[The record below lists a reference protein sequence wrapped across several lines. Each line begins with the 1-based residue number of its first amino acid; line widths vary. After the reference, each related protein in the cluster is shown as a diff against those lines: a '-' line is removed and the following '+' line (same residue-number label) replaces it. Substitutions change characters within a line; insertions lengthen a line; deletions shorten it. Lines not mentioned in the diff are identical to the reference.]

1 MNVPSTQSAMAT
13 APFLSGVVPP
23 RQAGITVLEILISLS
38 LGLLLVAGIGTIFL
52 GSNQTYRVQEDSARM
67 QETGRFAIE
76 TIGRALRQA
85 GYADIPINPVSTKLA
100 FTGTAINGINTSCP
114 TASPTT
120 DVITVQYDGIAGE
133 QDCQANNVA
142 AGEVVQ
148 QTFFLGNGGLR
159 CDAVL
164 ANTPPTPPAACPA
177 DTTGD
182 ELVQNVED
190 LQVLYG
196 IDTNNNQSADQYTAT
211 PGNWGQVV
219 SAKVCVLV
227 RSESTAT
234 ASTTQSYLNCQGAL
248 GAVTG
253 AAAMTTAT
261 DTRLRRAFVATFN
274 LRNRV
279 TSLP

>member
-1 MNVPSTQSAMAT
+1 MNGPSTQSSMAT

-23 RQAGITVLEILISLS
+23 GQAGITILEILISLS

-85 GYADIPINPVSTKLA
+85 GYADIPVNPVSRKLA
-100 FTGTAINGINTSCP
+100 FTGTTINGINTSCP
-114 TASPTT
+114 AASPTT

-142 AGEVVQ
+142 ADQIVQ

-164 ANTPPTPPAACPA
+164 ANAPPTPPASCPA
-177 DTTGD
+177 DNTGD

-227 RSESTAT
+227 RSENTAT